1 MDKHNNE
8 IYKNWYSTNIN
19 GKKNLSPT
27 ITIPYPP
34 PGNAWCLSRILV
46 AMHQLFFYQPSHVL
60 KLSFMCSTESFQN
73 TCILVTIVV
82 NYI

>member
-19 GKKNLSPT
+19 GKKTCRQLLLSLTPL
-27 ITIPYPP
+27 PE
-34 PGNAWCLSRILV
+34 
-46 AMHQLFFYQPSHVL
+46 MHDVCREYWSPCTSFFFYQPSHVL

-73 TCILVTIVV
+73 TCILVTSVV

>member
-19 GKKNLSPT
+19 GKKPVANYYCPL
-27 ITIPYPP
+27 PP
-34 PGNAWCLSRILV
+34 SRKCMMSV
-46 AMHQLFFYQPSHVL
+46 ANIGRHAPAFFYQPSHVL

-73 TCILVTIVV
+73 TYILVTSVV

>member
-19 GKKNLSPT
+19 GKKKPVANYYYPLSS
-27 ITIPYPP
+27 
-34 PGNAWCLSRILV
+34 SRKCMMSV
-46 AMHQLFFYQPSHVL
+46 ANIGRHAPAFFFYQPSHVL

-73 TCILVTIVV
+73 TML
-82 NYI
+82 YFSY

>member
-46 AMHQLFFYQPSHVL
+46 AMHQLFF
-60 KLSFMCSTESFQN
+60 LSAITCSET
-73 TCILVTIVV
+73 VV
-82 NYI
+82 YVFHRKFSEYMYFSY